1 MISNNYEGT
10 LEKLFT
16 ILPKTIN
23 SEIIL
28 TAPVKNGVP
37 QTEMETN
44 EYTATVVW
52 SPEVTDKF

>member
-1 MISNNYEGT
+1 MISNNYKGT

-23 SEIIL
+23 SAIIL

-37 QTEMETN
+37 QTEIET
-44 EYTATVVW
+44 
-52 SPEVTDKF
+52 DDIQQR